1 MLDHPFLDLESWV
14 LYFRDR
20 EPPVLNHTIKLLEAA
35 TENRDRIAG
44 RDITQILLHD
54 PLMAT
59 RVLTYIQ
66 PFHGKKLRHDIT
78 TIGSAVMMMGIDPFF
93 DRFKELVSLEK
104 ALHCHPEALLGAV
117 HVIQRAQHATSYAM
131 EWATWR
137 HDANVEEVALAT
149 LLHDLAEI
157 LLWCYAPSMALEI
170 QRLQHENPT
179 MRSSVAQERVLGIR
193 LIDLQKQLCHT
204 WNLPELMLTLIG
216 GEQADNVRVRNV
228 QLAVDL
234 ARHSAH
240 GWTDPA
246 LPDDYKAISELL
258 NIHVDGVLHRLG
270 LDPETGLPIQP
281 HPDLVGEQP
290 A

>member
-1 MLDHPFLDLESWV
+1 MLDHAFPDLESWV
-14 LYFRDR
+14 LYFRDQ
-20 EPPVLNHTIKLLEAA
+20 EPPVLKHTIRLLNAA
-35 TENRDRIAG
+35 SEKRESVAG

-59 RVLTYIQ
+59 RVLAYIQ
-66 PFHGKKLRHDIT
+66 PFHGKKLCHDIT

-93 DRFKELVSLEK
+93 EKFKELNSLEN
-104 ALHCHPEALLGAV
+104 ALNCHPEALLGAL
-117 HVIQRAQHATSYAM
+117 HVLHRAQRAASYAQ

-137 HDANVEEVALAT
+137 HDLNVEEVALAA

-157 LLWCYAPSMALEI
+157 LLWCYAPLLALEVHA
-170 QRLQHENPT
+170 LQEQNPT
-179 MRSSVAQERVLGIR
+179 MRSSAAQEQVLGIR
-193 LIDLQKQLCHT
+193 LTDLQTQLCHT

-216 GEQADNVRVRNV
+216 GEQNDNVRVRNV
-228 QLAVDL
+228 QLAVNL

-246 LPDDYKAISELL
+246 LPDDYQAIAELL

-270 LDPETGLPIQP
+270 LDPETKLPP
-281 HPDLVGEQP
+281 VEKTSPPTATSV
-290 A
+290 

>member
-1 MLDHPFLDLESWV
+1 MLDHPFPDLESWV

-20 EPPVLNHTIKLLEAA
+20 EPPVLKHTFRQLKAA
-35 TENRDRIAG
+35 DEKRDSIAG

-59 RVLTYIQ
+59 RVLAYIQ

-93 DRFKELVSLEK
+93 EKFKELVSLEK
-104 ALHCHPEALLGAV
+104 ALACYPPALLGAL
-117 HVIQRAQHATSYAM
+117 HVIHRAQRATSYAL

-137 HDANVEEVALAT
+137 HDVNVEEVALAA

-157 LLWCYAPSMALEI
+157 LLWCYAPLLAI
-170 QRLQHENPT
+170 RLHELQQKNPT
-179 MRSSVAQERVLGIR
+179 MRSTAAQEMVLGIR
-193 LIDLQKQLCHT
+193 LIDLQTQLCHT

-216 GEQADNVRVRNV
+216 GKQADNARVRNV

-234 ARHSAH
+234 ARHSAN

-246 LPDDYKAISELL
+246 LPDDYQAISDLL
-258 NIHVDGVLHRLG
+258 NIHIDGVLRRIG
-270 LDPETGLPIQP
+270 LDPVTKLPP
-281 HPDLVGEQP
+281 VENHPPVEH
-290 A
+290 AA